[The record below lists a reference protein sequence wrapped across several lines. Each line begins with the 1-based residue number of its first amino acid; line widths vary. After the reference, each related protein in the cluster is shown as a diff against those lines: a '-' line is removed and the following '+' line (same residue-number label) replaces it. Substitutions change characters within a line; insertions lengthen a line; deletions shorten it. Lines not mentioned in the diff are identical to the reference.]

1 MAETF
6 LRSVRDAVNRE
17 YDYIIVGAH
26 LLSSHLTFLILILTR
41 TIGGGV
47 CVTLPLNALAH
58 IRRPQVL
65 WLPHV

>member
-17 YDYIIVGAH
+17 YDYIIVGTY
-26 LLSSHLTFLILILTR
+26 LFRSHLTFLIIVLTR

-47 CVTLPLNALAH
+47 SVTLPLTTLAH

-65 WLPHV
+65 

>member
-17 YDYIIVGAH
+17 YDYIIVGTY
-26 LLSSHLTFLILILTR
+26 LFRSHLTLLILVLTR

-47 CVTLPLNALAH
+47 SVTLPLTALAH

-65 WLPHV
+65 

>member
-26 LLSSHLTFLILILTR
+26 LLSSHLTFLILI
-41 TIGGGV
+41 
-47 CVTLPLNALAH
+47 
-58 IRRPQVL
+58 
-65 WLPHV
+65 